1 MTEYTQYEEP
11 KPNPD
16 LKPLERLV
24 GTWKQS
30 GGVEGE
36 ITYEWMEGGFF
47 LTQHVDLVSDG
58 RKIKGIEVI
67 GHLQLFGE
75 EPSKDIKSRFFSF
88 LDGMTLDYVY
98 EIVGDTLTIWGGERG
113 SPAYYQGQFSED
125 GNTLTAVGN
134 IRAAADM
141 RRLRQG

>member
-16 LKPLERLV
+16 QPLERLV

-98 EIVGDTLTIWGGERG
+98 EIVDIDYLGGEQVRQLTIRV
-113 SPAYYQGQFSED
+113 SSVQTVILLPAPGY
-125 GNTLTAVGN
+125 